1 MNYIKQTQTYGFS
14 EITIGSLTVYTA
26 KVRFKG
32 IKYEPGVAYLNVHY
46 WGGYCYISFEVID
59 RELANRL
66 WQTIGTLGYNVA
78 KAKLEQRY
86 GWVQNKI

>member
-1 MNYIKQTQTYGFS
+1 MKYINQKQEYGFS
-14 EITIGSLTVYTA
+14 EITIGSLTIYTA

-32 IKYEPGVAYLNVHY
+32 IVYEPGIPYLNVHH
-46 WGGYCYISFEVID
+46 WNGYCYISFEVID
-59 RELANRL
+59 LALAQRL

-86 GWVQNKI
+86 GWVINK